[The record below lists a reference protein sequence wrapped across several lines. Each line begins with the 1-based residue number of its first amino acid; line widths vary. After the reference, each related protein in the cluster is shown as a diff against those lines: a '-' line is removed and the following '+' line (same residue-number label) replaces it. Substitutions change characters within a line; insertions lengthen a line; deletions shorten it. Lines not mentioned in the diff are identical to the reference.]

1 LKYRGTVHKG
11 ATVGIEQP
19 LHHNAYKTHQSVT
32 CIPSETPKIHFK
44 LKDERTITTI
54 KRLYIINQFSTYAE
68 PTKEARRANFMV
80 ILGGDEITW

>member
-1 LKYRGTVHKG
+1 
-11 ATVGIEQP
+11 
-19 LHHNAYKTHQSVT
+19 
-32 CIPSETPKIHFK
+32 

-68 PTKEARRANFMV
+68 PTKEARRASFMV